1 MLELRGQEDELK
13 MQQPQ
18 AAESYD
24 VCQKDCLEL
33 ENEMKRVTQINSK
46 LRTELENMNKAK
58 AKLKDDVEGAELS
71 VQECA
76 AELHKWRTRLVQS
89 PERKMQGIQQKTQ
102 LLEVIKGEVREMEQ
116 QWNASKASKNQRRDV
131 CQALDGL
138 RLDALIDLA
147 DVAQRSAQRNRDG
160 QIKVVAA
167 EQESQ
172 QVEATVTQ
180 AEREYQRQY
189 EHCAGEK
196 KRHELQF
203 VAAQESH
210 DTVLD
215 QLLRLEKDRR
225 DAMARTEQGEREVA
239 ALSAQ
244 LEEEKRLADET
255 VQNMVGQYRIQERA
269 WKGRLEVQMKELG
282 STAAAEHE

>member
-1 MLELRGQEDELK
+1 MVELRGQDDELK

-18 AAESYD
+18 AVESYD

-33 ENEMKRVTQINSK
+33 ENEMKRLTQVNSK
-46 LRTELENMNKAK
+46 LRTEVEHLNKAK

-76 AELHKWRTRLVQS
+76 AELHKWRSRLVQS
-89 PERKMQGIQQKTQ
+89 PERKMQGITQKTQ

-116 QWNASKASKNQRRDV
+116 QWNASKVARHQRRDV

-147 DVAQRSAQRNRDG
+147 DVAQQSEQRNRDG
-160 QIKVVAA
+160 HIQVLAA
-167 EQESQ
+167 EQESLQ
-172 QVEATVTQ
+172 AEAAVTQ
-180 AEREYQRQY
+180 AEREHQRQN

-196 KRHELQF
+196 KRQELQY

-210 DTVLD
+210 DTVMD

-255 VQNMVGQYRIQERA
+255 VRHMVGQYRVQERA
-269 WKGRLEVQMKELG
+269 WKKRLEGQMNELG
-282 STAAAEHE
+282 IAATHE

>member
-1 MLELRGQEDELK
+1 MVELRGQDDELK
-13 MQQPQ
+13 MQQPE

-24 VCQKDCLEL
+24 VCQRDCLEL
-33 ENEMKRVTQINSK
+33 ENEMKRLTQVNSK
-46 LRTELENMNKAK
+46 LRTEVEHLNRAK

-76 AELHKWRTRLVQS
+76 AELHKWRSRLVQS
-89 PERKMQGIQQKTQ
+89 PERKMQGITQKTQ

-116 QWNASKASKNQRRDV
+116 LWNASKGARHQRRDV
-131 CQALDGL
+131 CHALDGL

-147 DVAQRSAQRNRDG
+147 DVAQRSEQRNRDDHS
-160 QIKVVAA
+160 KVLAA
-167 EQESQ
+167 EQESLQ
-172 QVEATVTQ
+172 AEAAVTQ
-180 AEREYQRQY
+180 AEREHQRQN

-196 KRHELQF
+196 KRQELQY

-210 DTVLD
+210 DTVMD

-225 DAMARTEQGEREVA
+225 DAMERTEQGEREVA

-255 VQNMVGQYRIQERA
+255 VRHMVGQYRVQERA
-269 WKGRLEVQMKELG
+269 WKCRLEGQMNELG
-282 STAAAEHE
+282 ITATHE

>member
-1 MLELRGQEDELK
+1 MLELRGQDDELK
-13 MQQPQ
+13 AHQHE
-18 AAESYD
+18 AVESYD

-33 ENEMKRVTQINSK
+33 ENEMKRLTQVNSK
-46 LRTELENMNKAK
+46 LRTELEHLNKAK

-76 AELHKWRTRLVQS
+76 AELHKWKSRLVQS
-89 PERKMQGIQQKTQ
+89 PERKMQGIKQKTQ

-116 QWNASKASKNQRRDV
+116 QWNASKVAKHQRHEV
-131 CQALDGL
+131 CQALDSL
-138 RLDALIDLA
+138 LLDSLIELA
-147 DVAQRSAQRNRDG
+147 DATQQSAQRNRDD
-160 QIKVVAA
+160 QSKVIAA
-167 EQESQ
+167 EQESHQ
-172 QVEATVTQ
+172 EEAKVTQ
-180 AEREYQRQY
+180 AEREHQRQN

-196 KRHELQF
+196 KRQELQF
-203 VAAQESH
+203 AAAQEGH
-210 DTVLD
+210 DTVMD

-255 VQNMVGQYRIQERA
+255 VRDMVSRYRVQERA
-269 WKGRLEVQMKELG
+269 WKSRLDMQMKVMG
-282 STAAAEHE
+282 IAAAHE